1 MHTNNIVWV
10 VLRIKLCFRKQMPCA
25 LFNAVAVCFELK
37 VEAIVYGCFPLNCKK
52 KSLLWQY
59 FKHKP
64 NPVRK
69 QAEVFV
75 TLDFVS

>member
-52 KSLLWQY
+52 KKFIVAVFQTQT
-59 FKHKP
+59 KP
-64 NPVRK
+64 CAK
-69 QAEVFV
+69 
-75 TLDFVS
+75 TS